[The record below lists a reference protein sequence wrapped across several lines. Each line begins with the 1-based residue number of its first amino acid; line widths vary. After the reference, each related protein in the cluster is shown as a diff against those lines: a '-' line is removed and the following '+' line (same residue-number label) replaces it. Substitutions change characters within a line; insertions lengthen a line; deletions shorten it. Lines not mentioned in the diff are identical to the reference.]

1 MLMPRTPGV
10 PRSCQMDGHATSTN
24 TGFLI
29 QLITCK
35 RRPDRVSGRTL
46 RWFIYSVKSTV
57 PLINGGEIFY
67 VVMMTLG
74 GSVSIITLRTA
85 DRDRGSQKNRAMC
98 ALWEDPDEDDPDD
111 NACHVSLACFMA
123 PAEVSPRCPWSSGL
137 ICSHTLFDDITP
149 QNLYYSIVTKDFRE
163 ASEICYNTIRESW
176 SEIDKVAS
184 EPNGLPIL
192 SKKFRTC
199 TELSTSDELKDYLDE
214 TYSVAAQYNHPPRY
228 PVTVVCGGID
238 GAPEGSDK

>member
-1 MLMPRTPGV
+1 MIKNIFN
-10 PRSCQMDGHATSTN
+10 RSITSKK
-24 TGFLI
+24 F
-29 QLITCK
+29 
-35 RRPDRVSGRTL
+35 
-46 RWFIYSVKSTV
+46 F
-57 PLINGGEIFY
+57 
-67 VVMMTLG
+67 
-74 GSVSIITLRTA
+74 
-85 DRDRGSQKNRAMC
+85 
-98 ALWEDPDEDDPDD
+98 DEDDKIIFSEEMRQLLLASWLRLKYP
-111 NACHVSLACFMA
+111 HVALGALASSA
-123 PAEVSPRCPWSSGL
+123 PIL
-137 ICSHTLFDDITP
+137 YFDDITP
-149 QNLYYSIVTKDFRE
+149 QNE

-184 EPNGLPIL
+184 EPDGLSIL